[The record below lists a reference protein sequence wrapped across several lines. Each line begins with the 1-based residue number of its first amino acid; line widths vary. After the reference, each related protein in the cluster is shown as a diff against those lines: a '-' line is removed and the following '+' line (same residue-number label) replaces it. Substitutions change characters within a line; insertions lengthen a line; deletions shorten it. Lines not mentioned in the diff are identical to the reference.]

1 MDPSGVLRLQTLA
14 VGLKPSGG
22 CNTFDL
28 RMYLWVD
35 TSVLLFIFL
44 HFLPELSVYIYHEQ

>member
-35 TSVLLFIFL
+35 TSVLLFLL
-44 HFLPELSVYIYHEQ
+44 HFLPELEVAHIS